1 MKIGLSNLLF
11 VRSSVE
17 DSVEKIA
24 ELGADCIE
32 VVYDVPHFMPD
43 HKPTQLGAIKGL
55 IESYGLGVSVHGC
68 FWDLNPASH
77 YREIRDFSIKQTM
90 RSIEACE
97 RLGGN
102 LMVLHP
108 GRIAITDVE
117 WFAQSAKDYTMKFFD
132 ECEKFANDR
141 GVKIA
146 IENIGLPFF
155 ALSSLEELG
164 EIVEGRENMGI
175 TLDIGHAYR
184 RRKNMNVENPE
195 LEIAGLI
202 RRLGRKII
210 HIHFHDNHGQSDE
223 HLVPGEGSINFA
235 PIVNALKEVKFGGA
249 VVVEMFDPGNAV
261 EAGRAG
267 LQKTRELLQG

>member
-32 VVYDVPHFMPD
+32 VVYDVPHFFPD
-43 HKPTQLGAIKGL
+43 HEPSQLGDIRKL
-55 IESYGLGVSVHGC
+55 IESHGLGVSVHGC

-77 YREIRDFSIKQTM
+77 YTTIRDFSIKQTK
-90 RSIEACE
+90 RSIEACA
-97 RLGGN
+97 RLGGD

-117 WFAQSAKDYTMKFFD
+117 WFAQTAVDFTLEFFN
-132 ECEKFANDR
+132 ECELFAKDR

-146 IENIGLPFF
+146 VENIGLPFF

-164 EIVEGRENMGI
+164 AIVEGRENMGI

-184 RRKNMNVENPE
+184 RRKTESAENAE
-195 LEIAGLI
+195 LEIARLI
-202 RRLGRKII
+202 RSLGRKII
-210 HIHFHDNHGQSDE
+210 HIHFHDNHGQNDE
-223 HLVPGEGSINFA
+223 HLIPGEGSINFA
-235 PIVNALKEVKFGGA
+235 PIVDALKEVKFDGM
-249 VVVEMFDPGNAV
+249 VVVEMFDPGNAF
-261 EAGRAG
+261 EAGRLG
-267 LQKTRELLQG
+267 LEKTRQLFAL